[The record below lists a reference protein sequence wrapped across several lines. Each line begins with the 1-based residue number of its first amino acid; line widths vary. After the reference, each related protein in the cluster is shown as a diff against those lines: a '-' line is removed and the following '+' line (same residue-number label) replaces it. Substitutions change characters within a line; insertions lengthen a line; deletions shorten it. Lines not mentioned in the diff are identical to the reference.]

1 MEFKEELKSV
11 FANYDISVTDEQCA
25 LFEEYYKLI
34 KEWNE
39 KFNLTTILEQHDV
52 IIKHFLD
59 SVLIINDLKENA
71 KVIDIGAGAGFPSV
85 PIKIMR
91 PDLEMV
97 MLDGSNKR
105 VTFLNEVIKQ
115 LKLENAT
122 AVHERCEIAA
132 HKAEYRENFDYCV
145 ARAVAESN
153 VLTEYCLPFV
163 KLFGYMV
170 AYKSRNIDEELNNAK
185 VAIELLGGKLTD
197 IKNTYLEEIDAERN
211 LVFIQKKFKTPVKY
225 PRGQNKPRLNPL
237 K

>member
-11 FANYDISVTDEQCA
+11 FANYNIDVTENQCA

-132 HKAEYRENFDYCV
+132 HKAEYRESFDYCV

>member
-11 FANYDISVTDEQCA
+11 FANYNIDVTEKQCV

-132 HKAEYRENFDYCV
+132 HKAEYRESFDYCV

>member
-1 MEFKEELKSV
+1 MEFREELKSV
-11 FANYDISVTDEQCA
+11 FANYDISVTDEQCS

-115 LKLENAT
+115 LNLKNAT

-132 HKAEYRENFDYCV
+132 HKAEYRESFDYCV

>member
-1 MEFKEELKSV
+1 MDFKTELKQV
-11 FANYDISVTDEQCA
+11 FLNYNIELNADQCEA
-25 LFEEYYKLI
+25 FEKYYNLI

-59 SVLIINDLKENA
+59 SVLIINDLKENS
-71 KVIDIGAGAGFPSV
+71 KLIDVGAGAGFPSV

-91 PDLEMV
+91 PDLEVV

-105 VTFLNEVIKQ
+105 ITFLNEVIAQ
-115 LKLENAT
+115 LNLKNIS

-132 HKAEYRENFDYCV
+132 HKPEFRENFDYCV

-153 VLTEYCLPFV
+153 VLCEYCLPFV

-170 AYKSRNIDEELNNAK
+170 AYKSRNINEELGNAK
-185 VAIELLGGKLTD
+185 NAIEILGGKLTD
-197 IKNTYLEEIDAERN
+197 IKNTYIEEIDAERN

-237 K
+237 N

>member
-11 FANYDISVTDEQCA
+11 FANYNIDVTENQCV

-132 HKAEYRENFDYCV
+132 HKAEYRESFDYCV

>member
-1 MEFKEELKSV
+1 MEFKEELKGV
-11 FANYDISVTDEQCA
+11 FNNYDIEVTNEQCE
-25 LFEEYYKLI
+25 LFETYYNLI
-34 KEWNE
+34 KTWNE

-59 SVLIINDLKENA
+59 SVLSVKDLKENS
-71 KVIDIGAGAGFPSV
+71 KLIDIGAGAGFPSV

-91 PDLEMV
+91 PDLEVV

-105 VTFLNEVIKQ
+105 VTFLNEVIKE
-115 LKLENAT
+115 LKLNNAS

-132 HKAEYRENFDYCV
+132 HKPEFREKFDYCV
-145 ARAVAESN
+145 ARAVAETN

-163 KLFGYMV
+163 KLFGYMI

-185 VAIELLGGKLTD
+185 NAIELLGGKLTD

-211 LVFIQKKFKTPVKY
+211 LVFIQKKFS
-225 PRGQNKPRLNPL
+225 
-237 K
+237 